1 MNAKTKLLLAIS
13 AILVTAFVGVSAL
26 NYTLTRSALHEEL
39 LTKDLPLT
47 RDNIHSGLVNQLSR
61 PLMVASSMSADA
73 FLKEWA
79 TNGERDVSRI
89 TDYLRGIQER
99 YGYLSTFFVS
109 AQTLR
114 YYHFKGLHKVLSPAS
129 NHDMWYFGFVRSGR
143 EYRLDVDTDEA
154 SEGTLT
160 IFLNFRVEDASG
172 RLLGVTGV
180 GLRLEHIADLIRS
193 FQERYERTVYLVD
206 WDGRVQVHSDLSL
219 IERSS
224 IRTMP
229 GVEHLA
235 ESILATRGEPQSFE
249 FTRDG
254 RDILL
259 TVRHIEDLDWYVI
272 VEQDETAALSHARMN
287 FLRTVGSGLIASLA
301 VILLTLATINRYQRS
316 LERLAVTDEL
326 TGAANRRRLDEAFKR
341 AAYVHRRHGRDF
353 SLVVMDIDDFKR
365 VNDEMGHLAGDR
377 VLKEL
382 ARLLF
387 TVVRPTDLVVRWGG
401 DEFIVLAET
410 DGGAAFSMA
419 ERISRLVRES
429 GLAGPDAAAD
439 DPRRGLTICCGV
451 AQYQSGETL
460 DATLRRADA
469 AMYAC
474 KSEGGDGVRAAA
486 CPTP

>member
-1 MNAKTKLLLAIS
+1 MNARNKLLVAIS
-13 AILVTAFVGVSAL
+13 AILVTAFVGVSTI
-26 NYTLTRSALHEEL
+26 NYLLTRSALHEEL

-47 RDNIHSGLVNQLSR
+47 RDNIHSGLINQLSR

-79 TNGERDVSRI
+79 AGGERDGGRI

-114 YYHFKGLHKVLSPAS
+114 YYHYKGLHKTLSPAS

-143 EYRLDVDTDEA
+143 EYRLDVDTDEV
-154 SEGTLT
+154 SQGTLT

-180 GLRLEHIADLIRS
+180 GLRLEHVADLIRS
-193 FQERYERTVYLVD
+193 FQERYKRTVYLVD

-219 IERSS
+219 IERAS

-235 ESILATRGEPQSFE
+235 ESILATSGEPQSFE
-249 FTRDG
+249 FTRNG
-254 RDILL
+254 RNILL
-259 TVRHIEDLDWYVI
+259 TVRHIADLDWYVI
-272 VEQDETAALSHARMN
+272 VEQDETAALSHARMS
-287 FLRTVGSGLIASLA
+287 FLRTVGTGLAASIA
-301 VILLTLATINRYQRS
+301 VIWLTLMTINRYQRN
-316 LERLAVTDEL
+316 LEQLAVTDEL
-326 TGAANRRRLDEAFKR
+326 TGAANRRRFDEAFRR
-341 AAYVHRRHGRDF
+341 AAYVHKRHGRAF

-365 VNDEMGHLAGDR
+365 INDDMGHLCGDKSL
-377 VLKEL
+377 VEL

-387 TVVRPTDLVVRWGG
+387 AMVRPTDLVVRWGG
-401 DEFIVLAET
+401 DEFIILAET
-410 DGGAAFSMA
+410 GGDEALSMA
-419 ERISRLVRES
+419 ERISRTVRES
-429 GLAGPDAAAD
+429 GLAGPDADAD
-439 DPRRGLTICCGV
+439 DPRRSLTLCCGV
-451 AQYQSGETL
+451 AEYRPGETL
-460 DATLRRADA
+460 DAMLHRADA

-474 KSEGGDGVRAAA
+474 KSEGGDGVRVAS
-486 CPTP
+486 TPSP